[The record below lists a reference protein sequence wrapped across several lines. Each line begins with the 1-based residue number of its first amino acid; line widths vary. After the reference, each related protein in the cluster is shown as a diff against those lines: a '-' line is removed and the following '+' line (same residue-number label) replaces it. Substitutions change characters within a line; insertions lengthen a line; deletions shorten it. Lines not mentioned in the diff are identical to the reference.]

1 LEKKTE
7 NKTWFIIDAIRVKN
21 KAQEYNLT
29 PSLPPHKANLSNSS
43 NITDS
48 GWRDYGEL
56 DSAQELDSELIPNLS
71 NSTQKPVA
79 VESTELEK
87 LEKLDNYGCI
97 GEEKKEQHVNQENT
111 PLDITGLKLDIQV
124 WERQHNKPLTR
135 QDVTSFT
142 MWYCEKHPNS
152 GLQPSE
158 IKPHVEKILKLTPT
172 TSTDNDEIKTWI
184 KQVFE
189 GFHKTAK
196 TKTGLMSKKAQ
207 AAYNRGD
214 VVTALAHEVISIRY
228 AELGRLCDVA
238 VGDVR
243 DSEKL
248 FDVVVS
254 KVGEIAREW
263 GVDVKC
269 NLHTL

>member
-1 LEKKTE
+1 M
-7 NKTWFIIDAIRVKN
+7 
-21 KAQEYNLT
+21 T
-29 PSLPPHKANLSNSS
+29 PSK
-43 NITDS
+43 
-48 GWRDYGEL
+48 
-56 DSAQELDSELIPNLS
+56 
-71 NSTQKPVA
+71 
-79 VESTELEK
+79 
-87 LEKLDNYGCI
+87 
-97 GEEKKEQHVNQENT
+97 
-111 PLDITGLKLDIQV
+111 
-124 WERQHNKPLTR
+124 
-135 QDVTSFT
+135 
-142 MWYCEKHPNS
+142 
-152 GLQPSE
+152 

-172 TSTDNDEIKTWI
+172 ASTNNDEIKTWI

-189 GFHKTAK
+189 SFHKTAR
-196 TKTGLMSKKAQ
+196 TKTGFTNKKTQ
-207 AAYNRGD
+207 TAYDKGD
-214 VVTALAHEVISIRY
+214 ITTALAHEVIDTRY